1 MFFITKSRHN
11 KIVQRYADQTE
22 EYRQALYRKDKMVEI
37 VVDRLAT
44 RTAELTNSFANIST
58 SIGPS
63 DVMDNLDDTVARFVP
78 DVLLGGQVIKQEGTP
93 VTILDENGKATYGLT
108 KKKPTNKQRF
118 IIHYQ
123 F

>member
-1 MFFITKSRHN
+1 MFFITKYRHN
-11 KIVQRYADQTE
+11 KLVQRYVDQTE

-37 VVDRLAT
+37 VDLLAT
-44 RTAELTNSFANIST
+44 RTAELTDCYT
-58 SIGPS
+58 SLQHEGGS
-63 DVMDNLDDTVARFVP
+63 ADVIDLLDDTVARFVP

-108 KKKPTNKQRF
+108 KEKPTNKQRF

>member
-1 MFFITKSRHN
+1 MFFITKYRHN
-11 KIVQRYADQTE
+11 KLVQRYVDQTE

-37 VVDRLAT
+37 VDLLAT
-44 RTAELTNSFANIST
+44 RTAELTNSFAGMGSAN
-58 SIGPS
+58 
-63 DVMDNLDDTVARFVP
+63 VMDNLDDTVARFVP

-108 KKKPTNKQRF
+108 KEKPTNKQRF

>member
-1 MFFITKSRHN
+1 MFFITKYRHN
-11 KIVQRYADQTE
+11 RIVQRYADQTE

-37 VVDRLAT
+37 VDLLAT
-44 RTAELTNSFANIST
+44 RTVELTNKFAGIST
-58 SIGPS
+58 SIGS
-63 DVMDNLDDTVARFVP
+63 ADVMDRLDDTVARFVP

-108 KKKPTNKQRF
+108 KKKPTDKQRF